1 MGSRLQACQTV
12 DEAYV
17 EITVAAEQLFSNWSG
32 ALYVIRASRTTVE
45 TVADWGEPSHRD
57 RAFPPDDCWA
67 LRRGQPQIFRS
78 GQKTAVCSHIDPSEV
93 TESLCV
99 PIMAQGEALGIL
111 NLQRLSKHEHSETA
125 PTFSGEEERRLALV
139 FAEQVGLAVG
149 NLKLRETL
157 RNQSICDSLTGL
169 FNRRYMEE
177 SLDRE
182 FSRAAR
188 KKSSLAILM
197 VDIDHFKRFND
208 TFGHQAGDALLRAL
222 GDLLKRYTRG
232 QDIACRFGG
241 EEFVLVLT
249 DANLNGAMQRA
260 EILRQQVKELSVEYA
275 GQLLGAISVS
285 IGVAVYPDHG
295 ATMIDVMRASD
306 QALYRAKREG
316 RDRVSVWTVQ
326 TLA

>member
-1 MGSRLQACQTV
+1 
-12 DEAYV
+12 
-17 EITVAAEQLFSNWSG
+17 
-32 ALYVIRASRTTVE
+32 
-45 TVADWGEPSHRD
+45 
-57 RAFPPDDCWA
+57 
-67 LRRGQPQIFRS
+67 
-78 GQKTAVCSHIDPSEV
+78 
-93 TESLCV
+93 
-99 PIMAQGEALGIL
+99 
-111 NLQRLSKHEHSETA
+111 
-125 PTFSGEEERRLALV
+125 
-139 FAEQVGLAVG
+139 
-149 NLKLRETL
+149 
-157 RNQSICDSLTGL
+157 
-169 FNRRYMEE
+169 MEE
-177 SLDRE
+177 SLERE

-188 KKSSLAILM
+188 KKSTVAILM

-222 GDLLKRYTRG
+222 GDLLKRHTRG

-285 IGVAVYPDHG
+285 IGVAVYPEHG

-316 RDRVSVWTVQ
+316 RDRVAVWSVQALV
-326 TLA
+326 